1 MKKFLVALAIV
12 LPFVMTSCTDDEPIN
27 LPSSIEINVD
37 GQKDLDTKGTW
48 TSSNE
53 FVATVDKNGKVT
65 AHHVGETVLNVKNGL
80 ESASVTVVV
89 NPTNTSY
96 TLPLM
101 SWGADV
107 ATVKAG
113 NTSYTLL
120 DEVVDEEGTVLSY
133 LTGENYPGY
142 IYVFTSAEGLTGTA
156 IVVDINDSDNFEDFL
171 YQYYADFDED
181 EEWYYL
187 LNANTY
193 EDATVAVQYG
203 LNDENSLMA
212 AFVPLTESTR
222 SSDLKSMFENIKFNK
237 SVFKNVK

>member
-1 MKKFLVALAIV
+1 MKKILVALAIV

-27 LPSSIEINVD
+27 LPSSVEINVD

-53 FVATVDKNGKVT
+53 FVATVDKNGKIT
-65 AHHVGETVLNVKNGL
+65 AHHVGEAVLNVKNGL
-80 ESASVTVVV
+80 ESASVKVVV

-107 ATVKAG
+107 ATVKAA

-120 DEVVDEEGTVLSY
+120 DESVDEEGTVLSY

-142 IYVFTSAEGLTGTA
+142 IYIFTNEEGLNGTA
-156 IVVDINDSDNFEDFL
+156 IVVDINDSDNFDNFL
-171 YQYYADFDED
+171 YQYYADLDED

-187 LNANTY
+187 INANTY
-193 EDATVAVQYG
+193 EEATVAVQYG
-203 LNDENSLMA
+203 LNDENSLIA

-222 SSDLKSMFENIKFNK
+222 SSDIKSMFRNLKLDR
-237 SVFKNVK
+237 SVLKNVK